1 MISMTELCLFF
12 NAVAQ
17 RSQALNLDFLSLR
30 LAHKDFSRFFESF
43 DDIIHFDYEVIKV
56 FTVLH

>member
-30 LAHKDFSRFFESF
+30 LAHKDFSRFF